1 MVGARLRARAC
12 VCVCVCVCVCARVH
26 YQQHS
31 ARTQPPPVYTYS
43 ATNTPTATYPRPN
56 TAFQYRLAPCSA
68 VVHTISQV
76 LVPSLSAPNSTGATR
91 TAVASTAASP
101 AASSGASPVGSA
113 VSSPAATGANRTAS
127 ASTAASPAASAA
139 ASASPSSV
147 PAATGLKCFTTGP
160 DGNCL
165 PVSSIVQ
172 GAGRCAYFTEPSPAW
187 GWINASSP
195 LPPQQAGGSYCNTD
209 YCNNGPSEARCARY
223 GSSTTRLDVTLRLAN
238 VELTEM
244 ASNATRAAL
253 LRALT
258 TAMINVTGMPRI
270 ERIVNA
276 ANNAP
281 LWSRTLAVGAANVEA
296 SITFPHPSLAALVA
310 QNNASIGAVVVQ
322 ELKAPGEPA
331 RAFFASATGTTVG
344 VTVSAPVAATPS
356 ATPTAAAA
364 EDKKAGTNTGLIV
377 GVIVGIVAVA
387 AAVTAALCM
396 RGKRTGAAL
405 VAGKG
410 APPSATEA
418 VGATAVAPM
427 QHNPMA
433 ALPGHHAGQQRPY

>member
-1 MVGARLRARAC
+1 M
-12 VCVCVCVCVCARVH
+12 
-26 YQQHS
+26 
-31 ARTQPPPVYTYS
+31 T
-43 ATNTPTATYPRPN
+43 
-56 TAFQYRLAPCSA
+56 
-68 VVHTISQV
+68 
-76 LVPSLSAPNSTGATR
+76 
-91 TAVASTAASP
+91 
-101 AASSGASPVGSA
+101 
-113 VSSPAATGANRTAS
+113 
-127 ASTAASPAASAA
+127 
-139 ASASPSSV
+139 
-147 PAATGLKCFTTGP
+147 
-160 DGNCL
+160 
-165 PVSSIVQ
+165 
-172 GAGRCAYFTEPSPAW
+172 GAGRCVYFPGQSNPW
-187 GWINASSP
+187 GWIEASTS
-195 LPPQQAGGSYCNTD
+195 LPPQANVTYCSTD

-244 ASNATRAAL
+244 GSEATRAAL

-258 TAMINVTGMPRI
+258 TAMINVTGTPRI
-270 ERIVNA
+270 ERIVDA
-276 ANNAP
+276 TNNAP
-281 LWSRTLAVGAANVEA
+281 LWSRALAVGAANVEA

-344 VTVSAPVAATPS
+344 ATVFAPVAATPS
-356 ATPTAAAA
+356 ATPAAAA

-418 VGATAVAPM
+418 VGAAAVAPM

-433 ALPGHHAGQQRPY
+433 ALPGHHAGQHRPY

>member
-1 MVGARLRARAC
+1 M
-12 VCVCVCVCVCARVH
+12 
-26 YQQHS
+26 
-31 ARTQPPPVYTYS
+31 
-43 ATNTPTATYPRPN
+43 
-56 TAFQYRLAPCSA
+56 
-68 VVHTISQV
+68 
-76 LVPSLSAPNSTGATR
+76 
-91 TAVASTAASP
+91 
-101 AASSGASPVGSA
+101 
-113 VSSPAATGANRTAS
+113 
-127 ASTAASPAASAA
+127 
-139 ASASPSSV
+139 
-147 PAATGLKCFTTGP
+147 
-160 DGNCL
+160 
-165 PVSSIVQ
+165 Q

-209 YCNNGPSEARCARY
+209 FCNNGPSEARCARY
-223 GSSTTRLDVTLRLAN
+223 GSSTTRLDITLRLEN
-238 VELTEM
+238 VELTQM
-244 ASNATRAAL
+244 GSAATREAL

-258 TAMINVTGMPRI
+258 TTVSNFTGVPSI
-270 ERIVNA
+270 ERIVDA

-281 LWSRTLAVGAANVEA
+281 LWSRALAVGAANVEA
-296 SITFPHPSLAALVA
+296 RITFPHPSLAALVA
-310 QNNASIGAVVVQ
+310 QFNASIGAVVVQ

-344 VTVSAPVAATPS
+344 VTVFAPVAAAP
-356 ATPTAAAA
+356 AAAA

-418 VGATAVAPM
+418 VGAAAVAPM